1 MSRVLRPLVAT
12 IGLILGLLVAP
23 AALASAE
30 PGDPVAECVAGEGI
44 YLYVFEQQSPVV
56 EGCTHAETAMG
67 RLLELTEVNTI
78 GQGFI
83 CQIDSRPER
92 CVNTSGGDDPYW
104 NFWWWR
110 DGAWVY
116 ATIGGSY
123 PGTPGSVEAWHYSS
137 GVEPPVTPPVGSAPG
152 ASASPAASAS
162 PNAESSAAGNDPEPA
177 ADPMPGWLPT
187 AITVGVLGLLAGGY
201 LAWRR
206 NKA

>member
-1 MSRVLRPLVAT
+1 MTRLLRLLFATVGLVL
-12 IGLILGLLVAP
+12 GLIVVS
-23 AALASAE
+23 AALPSSAQSS
-30 PGDPVAECVAGEGI
+30 DPVSECVAGEGI
-44 YLYVFEQQSPVV
+44 YLYVFEQESPVV

-67 RLLELTEVNTI
+67 RLLELTQVQTI

-137 GVEPPVTPPVGSAPG
+137 GIEPPVTPPIGAAPG
-152 ASASPAASAS
+152 GSASPAASAPPS
-162 PNAESSAAGNDPEPA
+162 TEPSEPEPTT
-177 ADPMPGWLPT
+177 DQMPGWLPT
-187 AITVGVLGLLAGGY
+187 AITVAVLGLLAGGY

-206 NKA
+206 DRA